1 MIVSAQ
7 RDTALTRNQSL
18 VLEALA
24 DAKGPLTAYAILD
37 QLRDRGMRAP
47 PCRAGALLALCI
59 IRRAGGGVV
68 APVRSTADVGGAGGG
83 A

>member
-24 DAKGPLTAYAILD
+24 DAKGPLTAYAI
-37 QLRDRGMRAP
+37 
-47 PCRAGALLALCI
+47 
-59 IRRAGGGVV
+59 
-68 APVRSTADVGGAGGG
+68 
-83 A
+83 